1 MSQQQPP
8 REPRRAR
15 HLMDPANPRPAST
28 GRTGMSLSSVQK
40 WVMSTLAVT
49 TVLHLVVGLLIGAAF
64 VDDARTGAREGLVV
78 IAAVMGM
85 LGVGAAFVI
94 HQRSPV
100 SPWVVL
106 GALPAVIG
114 AFWVL

>member
-1 MSQQQPP
+1 MSQQQPH

-28 GRTGMSLSSVQK
+28 GGRGMTISTVQK

-49 TVLHLVVGLLIGAAF
+49 TVLHLVVGLLIAAAF
-64 VDDARTGAREGLVV
+64 LDTTRAGAREGLVV
-78 IAAVMGM
+78 IAAVMGV
-85 LGVGAAFVI
+85 LGVAAAFVI
-94 HQRSPV
+94 HQRSPAT
-100 SPWVVL
+100 PWVLL
-106 GALPAVIG
+106 GALPAALG